1 MDTNMKRRDL
11 LTLLAALGAGTGA
24 LEDGAHAAALPAGS
38 PQGSEPMDASSGKEI
53 FKNDKLRV
61 VQHLSRPRMGV
72 CGTGLHSHPPHLTI
86 ALTDAK
92 ARVTLP
98 GKEPFIDERKA
109 GAVFWDEGG
118 SHVVENVGS
127 RDTKAYLVELKA

>member
-1 MDTNMKRRDL
+1 M
-11 LTLLAALGAGTGA
+11 
-24 LEDGAHAAALPAGS
+24 
-38 PQGSEPMDASSGKEI
+38 
-53 FKNDKLRV
+53 
-61 VQHLSRPRMGV
+61 

-109 GAVFWDEGG
+109 GDLFWDPGG
-118 SHVVENVGS
+118 PHVVENIGS
-127 RDTKAYLVELKA
+127 RDTKVYLVEPIG